1 MRFGI
6 SHRARLQV
14 TGLIVLVAGGVV
26 AAVIST
32 PGQSE
37 PLRPLKAKRGNTSVV
52 VGPGPVTTVL
62 SSRPYQLELRLTP
75 NRAALPG
82 TVSVKLLKGGRPVTG
97 ARVKLTFS
105 MLDMGMGQ
113 LSGLLPQTAPGRYAH
128 AGPVLGMG
136 GRWGLRF
143 DVAPPGATPF
153 SLTVVDQMGG

>member
-1 MRFGI
+1 MASNPDYSGGI
-6 SHRARLQV
+6 
-14 TGLIVLVAGGVV
+14 V

-32 PGQSE
+32 SGQSKA
-37 PLRPLKAKRGNTSVV
+37 LTPLKATRGNASVA

-82 TVSVKLLKGGRPVTG
+82 TVSVKLLKGGRPVNG
-97 ARVKLTFS
+97 ARVRLTFS
-105 MLDMGMGQ
+105 ILEMDMGK
-113 LSGLLPQTAPGRYAH
+113 LSGLLPQTAPGRHAH
-128 AGPVLGMG
+128 AGRVLGMG

-143 DVAPPGATPF
+143 GVAPPGATPF